1 LYDAGWN
8 LNHRT
13 NNGVSTTFSVDVKN
27 QLSGG
32 PTGAY
37 TYDDNGNL
45 TETESGYLSFIYD
58 GENQLITWGGLN
70 SPTNDFSLKTE
81 FVYDGRGRL
90 RKRTE
95 YLYQS
100 ALASE
105 DRGYLYDAAWNLSK
119 RTNNA
124 GTDTFF
130 VDSKNQY
137 SSGPGGSFTYDDNGN
152 LAYYGQTFGWE
163 RYFTYDAENQLVSVE
178 VPGYFKSTGGSGRST
193 HGTAAVGSLLK
204 PSTTFTTGCA

>member
-1 LYDAGWN
+1 KHVPDKSESLYTAGNQRIRLTRTDGSYYTNTYDNIGQLVWADSTVSTEDRGYLYDAGWN

-90 RKRTE
+90 RKRIE

-100 ALASE
+100 GNWQVVGE
-105 DRGYLYDAAWNLSK
+105 TRYVYDGM
-119 RTNNA
+119 R
-124 GTDTFF
+124 
-130 VDSKNQY
+130 VI
-137 SSGPGGSFTYDDNGN
+137 
-152 LAYYGQTFGWE
+152 
-163 RYFTYDAENQLVSVE
+163 
-178 VPGYFKSTGGSGRST
+178 
-193 HGTAAVGSLLK
+193 
-204 PSTTFTTGCA
+204 